1 MRRTTTRLSA
11 LALTVT
17 LVSAG
22 CSGGDDEGSDDPSS
36 SSAPDTSPAATPSP
50 EETSAAVDDRGAD
63 QALEDAVDATL
74 ANRAF
79 TIAFEAQLEIQDQ
92 QLGLTAEGSVDYD
105 ATIADVRLGVEQ
117 SGQSQD
123 VEILADGGTAWVAVA
138 GDQAP
143 EVPDGATYVSGDAS
157 ALAESASFSPEDLIG
172 VAIVL
177 RAGDDAEAGEP
188 EEVDGVEAATWSFT
202 VPYEDA
208 VAAAGEDAE
217 AFQSALSLTGGATA
231 SDLLVEAAV
240 GPDDV
245 VRRLTISI
253 DGGDLPVGGTYDL
266 ELSDVGQPVE
276 PPEAPADDD
285 IATGPEAEA
294 LFAQLLG

>member
-11 LALTVT
+11 LALTVA
-17 LVSAG
+17 LVTG
-22 CSGGDDEGSDDPSS
+22 CSGGGDDDGSDDPSS

-50 EETSAAVDDRGAD
+50 EESSPPADDRDAD

-74 ANRAF
+74 ANQQF
-79 TIAFEAQLEIQDQ
+79 GVAFEAQLQIQEQ

-117 SGQSQD
+117 GGETQE
-123 VEILADGGTAWVAVA
+123 VEILADGTTAWVAVA
-138 GDQAP
+138 GSQAP
-143 EVPDGATYVSGDAS
+143 PIPGGATYVSGDAATLGAS
-157 ALAESASFSPEDLIG
+157 ESFRPQDLIG
-172 VAIVL
+172 VVIVL

-188 EEVDGVEAATWSFT
+188 EEVDGVEARTWSFT

-208 VAAAGEDAE
+208 VAAAGDDAA

-231 SDLLVEAAV
+231 ADLLVEAAV

-266 ELSDVGQPVE
+266 ELSDVGEDVE
-276 PPEAPADDD
+276 APEAPDDV
-285 IATGPEAEA
+285 ATGPEAEA
-294 LFAQLLG
+294 LYEQLVR